1 MSQSFGFVREVL
13 PREQRVAITPAGTEQ
28 LTDQGMAVLVEC
40 GAGEGA
46 SFSDAEYLA
55 AGAEVRLSAA
65 EVAQDADVLVKVHA
79 PTEAEADQ
87 LRSGGTLLGFLH
99 LWSPREAHLREV
111 LRDRGLTA
119 IAYELIEANDGT
131 RPVLET
137 VSAIG
142 GRVAVTLAVRHLL
155 VSGGGMGRLL
165 GGSPG
170 VPPLD
175 VVVIGAGAAG
185 GAAARQAQRLGGRV
199 TVLDRDPRSLS
210 RLSKELDG
218 ITTAIAS
225 GYYLDAAIT
234 GADLVICAVA
244 VPGRP
249 APRIITRAHLRTMRA
264 GAMLIDMSIDEG
276 GCAETSRPTTPDDP
290 IYEVEGVR
298 HMCIPNLPAEV
309 ARTASH
315 AFTNA
320 ILPYLLDIGTK
331 GVVQALSTSSDLRRG
346 CVYLSG
352 RLENPTVA
360 ELTGDALGT

>member
-1 MSQSFGFVREVL
+1 MSLSFGFVREVV
-13 PREQRVAITPAGTEQ
+13 PRERRVAITPAGTEQ
-28 LTDQGMAVLVEC
+28 LTAMGLAVLVES
-40 GAGEGA
+40 GAGQGA
-46 SFSDAEYLA
+46 NFSDDEYLA
-55 AGAEVRLSAA
+55 AGAEIRLSLG
-65 EVAQDADVLVKVHA
+65 EVAKDADVLVKIHG
-79 PTEAEADQ
+79 PDQKEANL
-87 LRSGGTLLGFLH
+87 LRSGGTVLGFLH
-99 LWSPREAHLREV
+99 LWSPRAEHLRTI
-111 LRDRGLTA
+111 LRDRGVTA

-131 RPVLET
+131 RPILET

-165 GGSPG
+165 GGMPG
-170 VPPLD
+170 VPPLG

-185 GAAARQAQRLGGRV
+185 GAAAREAQRLGGRV
-199 TVLDRDPRSLS
+199 TVLDRDPRRLS
-210 RLSKELDG
+210 RLSRELDG

-225 GYYLDAAIT
+225 GYYLDAAIN

-249 APRIITRAHLRTMRA
+249 APKLLTRRHLRNMRT

-276 GCAETSRPTTPDDP
+276 GCAETSRPTTPDEP
-290 IYEVEGVR
+290 IYEVDGVR

-320 ILPYLLDIGTK
+320 ILPYLLEIGSK
-331 GVVQALSTSSDLRRG
+331 GVIAALDGSSDLRRG

-352 RLENPTVA
+352 RLENSVVA
-360 ELTGDALGT
+360 ELTGESLGI